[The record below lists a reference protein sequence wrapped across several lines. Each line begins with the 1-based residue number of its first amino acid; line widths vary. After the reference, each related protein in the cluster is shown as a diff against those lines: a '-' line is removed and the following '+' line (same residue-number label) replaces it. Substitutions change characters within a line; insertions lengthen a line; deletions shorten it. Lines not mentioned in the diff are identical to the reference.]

1 MNKGIRFVLAIIVGA
16 VIGVFTYK
24 KTKEGQK
31 KAKEEHRHIPYGPYE
46 AFFKRPLDVILSVV
60 ALIVLSP
67 VLLVTAILVKVKL
80 GSPVIF
86 TQERPGKIDPKTGKE
101 KIFVLYKFRTMSDE
115 RDENGKLLPDERR
128 LTSFGKKLRASSI
141 DELPEVFI
149 NVLLKNEMSLVGPRP
164 QLVRD
169 MVFMTDDQR
178 QRHDVKPGVTGLSQ
192 TNGRNSIGWEEKI
205 KWDLKYINNISLLLD
220 AKILCKTIFKVLI
233 SSKSSKD
240 ETDVT
245 DDYGDAL
252 LKEGKISRDK
262 YDELQIKA
270 EQILHGR

>member
-128 LTSFGKKLRASSI
+128 LTSFGKKLRASSC
-141 DELPEVFI
+141 DELPELWNI
-149 NVLLKNEMSLVGPRP
+149 LKNDMSIVGNRPLLVEYLPLYSAR
-164 QLVRD
+164 
-169 MVFMTDDQR
+169 QR
-178 QRHDVKPGVTGLSQ
+178 HRHDVKPGLTSLSASKK
-192 TNGRNSIGWEEKI
+192 RNLAGW
-205 KWDLKYINNISLLLD
+205 INM
-220 AKILCKTIFKVLI
+220 KMVHGTI
-233 SSKSSKD
+233 
-240 ETDVT
+240 E
-245 DDYGDAL
+245 
-252 LKEGKISRDK
+252 
-262 YDELQIKA
+262 
-270 EQILHGR
+270 